1 MNIYRYEA
9 AFGATDKTSRA
20 MRQAMEDWQKIYY
33 GTGAG
38 DPCQRIGYAIVN
50 KVIGAMFGEYQLT
63 ADPML
68 APLDLRKKEAL
79 QLLLTGG
86 ECFIKPCP
94 TPVGF
99 DFTLVPRQNILVFGR
114 DGQGRP
120 NDIGMVEQ
128 SYRGKYCYTLLE
140 RRRAENGYLTIEN
153 KLYRASNRENL
164 GNPVSLRE
172 HPLYAEL
179 PAKYV
184 IEAPIGLG
192 MVQMKTP
199 MLNCVDGSYDGVA
212 IYAPAVGL
220 IANIDQNEQQLCG
233 EFSRG
238 ESRVFASSDLLD
250 GELGLKDHLFVGLN
264 ESPENVGINIFS
276 PKLRE
281 GSYLARKQE
290 YLRNVESMVGLR
302 RGMLSDAQEDKRT
315 ATEITSS
322 AGDFNLTVISYQQIW
337 ERAVRE
343 TALLCRLL
351 AELYGLPLPSVK
363 VQFDWGN
370 GMLFDEDKT
379 WEDYRQMV
387 RDGILAPEVALG
399 WRFGLPWETEAE
411 RKAIREKYMAIEI
424 EN

>member
-38 DPCQRIGYAIVN
+38 DTCQRIGYAIVG

-153 KLYRASNRENL
+153 KLYRATNRENL

-199 MLNCVDGSYDGVA
+199 ILNCVDGSYDGVA

-290 YLRNVESMVGLR
+290 Y
-302 RGMLSDAQEDKRT
+302 
-315 ATEITSS
+315 
-322 AGDFNLTVISYQQIW
+322 
-337 ERAVRE
+337 
-343 TALLCRLL
+343 
-351 AELYGLPLPSVK
+351 
-363 VQFDWGN
+363 
-370 GMLFDEDKT
+370 
-379 WEDYRQMV
+379 
-387 RDGILAPEVALG
+387 
-399 WRFGLPWETEAE
+399 
-411 RKAIREKYMAIEI
+411 
-424 EN
+424 

>member
-1 MNIYRYEA
+1 VA
-9 AFGATDKTSRA
+9 
-20 MRQAMEDWQKIYY
+20 
-33 GTGAG
+33 
-38 DPCQRIGYAIVN
+38 YAIVS
-50 KVIGAMFGEYQLT
+50 KIITALFGEYKCISDK
-63 ADPML
+63 AL
-68 APLDLRKKEAL
+68 APLDAKRREVME
-79 QLLLTGG
+79 LLLTGG

-128 SYRGKYCYTLLE
+128 SYRGKYYYTLLE

-199 MLNCVDGSYDGVA
+199 ILNCVDGSYDGVA

-337 ERAVRE
+337 EQAVRE

-399 WRFGLPWETEAE
+399 WRFGLPWETEAD
-411 RKAIREKYMAIEI
+411 RKAIREKYMVR
-424 EN
+424 

>member
-20 MRQAMEDWQKIYY
+20 MRQAMEDWKKIYY

-38 DPCQRIGYAIVN
+38 DTCQRIGYAIVN

-153 KLYRASNRENL
+153 KLYRATNRENL

-199 MLNCVDGSYDGVA
+199 ILNCVDGSYDGVA

-337 ERAVRE
+337 EQAVRE

-399 WRFGLPWETEAE
+399 WRFGLPWETEKDRE
-411 RKAIREKYMAIEI
+411 SIRRKYMKIDS
-424 EN
+424 

>member
-38 DPCQRIGYAIVN
+38 DPCQRIGYTIVG

-153 KLYRASNRENL
+153 KLYRATNRENL

-199 MLNCVDGSYDGVA
+199 ILNCVDGSYDGVA

-337 ERAVRE
+337 EQAVRE

-370 GMLFDEDKT
+370 GMLFDEEKT

-399 WRFGLPWETEAE
+399 WRFGLPWETEKDRE
-411 RKAIREKYMAIEI
+411 IIRRKYMKIDS
-424 EN
+424 

>member
-38 DPCQRIGYAIVN
+38 DTCQRIGYTIVN

-153 KLYRASNRENL
+153 KLYRATNRENL

-199 MLNCVDGSYDGVA
+199 ILNCVDGSYDGVA

-337 ERAVRE
+337 EQAVRE

-399 WRFGLPWETEAE
+399 WRFGLPWETEKDRE
-411 RKAIREKYMAIEI
+411 IIRRKYMKIDS
-424 EN
+424 